1 MADSA
6 QSPPAP
12 ERAGATSPP
21 HNNNGQTSSHRSS
34 FAENMRQSPRS
45 QRHPSFP
52 QSAIQDLLNHP
63 PVSKTV
69 DARFAGRDW
78 RQIRVG
84 ELVNKAEVRWA
95 QLDTGVE
102 QATKLLIELGPPNV
116 ILLRENSDT
125 TSACGTFDYSDL
137 NAYLLVVVGLAH
149 PDEEQLEI
157 YDALAKKAREGATI
171 PVRDIQTLAKKS
183 ALVTLS
189 ESEDLSKAI
198 EYFASGVHRILI
210 CKDNT
215 TEIVGIL
222 SQLKVIKFLWDNGT
236 SFPAIDA
243 LYSVILRDLG
253 VGTQQT
259 ISINGDRT
267 LTDALQLMSNEGLT
281 SVPVVDNASNVVGNI
296 STADVKLL
304 TNSSSLPLL
313 KSSCIHFISVILSER
328 GIGDGKDSFPVFHVT
343 PYSTLAHTV
352 AKLVATRS
360 HRMWVVDAASPS
372 PSITPHPTPSL
383 STPSMS
389 GAIISSP
396 AVSTPA
402 SPNLNTSF
410 PAVSA
415 AALPGARISGR
426 LTGVISLT
434 DILNLFARQSGLNPL
449 SPNEQRARRRRSSSS
464 SVRPSIDSARN
475 SSFDL
480 RR

>member
-1 MADSA
+1 MADP
-6 QSPPAP
+6 SPSGSSLGG
-12 ERAGATSPP
+12 GATSPP
-21 HNNNGQTSSHRSS
+21 HNGQTTSHRSS

-52 QSAIQDLLNHP
+52 QSAIQELLNHP
-63 PVSKTV
+63 TTSKTA
-69 DARFAGRDW
+69 DPRFAGRDW

-84 ELVNKAEVRWA
+84 ELVNKEEVRWA

-116 ILLRENSDT
+116 ILLRENANT
-125 TSACGTFDYSDL
+125 TTACGTFDYSDL

-157 YDALAKKAREGATI
+157 FDGLAKKAREGALI
-171 PVRDIQTLAKKS
+171 PVRDVQTLAKKS
-183 ALVTLS
+183 PLVTLS
-189 ESEDLSKAI
+189 ESEDISKAI
-198 EYFASGVHRILI
+198 EYFASGVHRILV
-210 CKDNT
+210 CKDGT
-215 TEIVGIL
+215 TDVVGIL
-222 SQLKVIKFLWDNGT
+222 SQLKVVKFLWDNGT

-243 LYSVILRDLG
+243 LYPVILRDLG

-281 SVPVVDNASNVVGNI
+281 SVPVVDNALNVVGNI

-360 HRMWVVDAASPS
+360 HRMWVVEAASPS
-372 PSITPHPTPSL
+372 PAATPQPTPSL
-383 STPSMS
+383 SAPSMS
-389 GAIISSP
+389 SAILSSP

-402 SPNLNTSF
+402 SPNLSSSF

-464 SVRPSIDSARN
+464 SVRPSIDLARN